1 MAVFV
6 HRETQF
12 KKLLSNLRKGG
23 GKAALAA
30 VQAEEIMER
39 LAARNR
45 LLPSRVHKLTK
56 YGEARIEGCSK
67 FDLGGGYRLVYLKNE
82 GHIFFLY
89 IGTHDDCDL
98 WIKNNRGLQP
108 EVDVSSSQVDI
119 EEEKEEASGNEGQ
132 EHEPEPDYD
141 DLLMEKIDD
150 RLLRKV
156 FQGLCKCPVNG
167 KSYDGP

>member
-12 KKLLSNLRKGG
+12 NKLLSNLRKAG

-30 VQAEEIMER
+30 IQAEEIMER

-56 YGEARIEGCSK
+56 YGEARIEGCKK
-67 FDLGGGYRLVYLKNE
+67 FDLGGGYRLVYLKKE
-82 GHIFFLY
+82 GHIFFSY

-108 EVDVSSSQVDI
+108 EFDAGSSQVVI
-119 EEEKEEASGNEGQ
+119 EEKEKEAWGCEGH
-132 EHEPEPDYD
+132 EHESEPDYD
-141 DLLMEKIDD
+141 ELLMEKIDD

-156 FQGLCKCPVNG
+156 FQGLC
-167 KSYDGP
+167 

>member
-6 HRETQF
+6 YRETQF
-12 KKLLSNLRKGG
+12 KKLLRNLRNAG

-30 VQAEEIMER
+30 IQAEEIMES

-56 YGEARIEGCSK
+56 YGEARIEGCNK
-67 FDLGGGYRLVYLKNE
+67 FDLGGGYRLVYLKKE

-108 EVDVSSSQVDI
+108 EVDAASGQIVI
-119 EEEKEEASGNEGQ
+119 EEKEAEAWGGEGQ

-141 DLLMEKIDD
+141 DLLMEKIDE
-150 RLLRKV
+150 RLLRRI
-156 FQGLCKCPVNG
+156 FQGLCNA
-167 KSYDGP
+167 

>member
-12 KKLLSNLRKGG
+12 NKLLSNLRKAG

-30 VQAEEIMER
+30 IRADEIVER
-39 LAARNR
+39 LAVKNR

-56 YGEARIEGCSK
+56 YGEARIEGCRK
-67 FDLGGGYRLVYLKNE
+67 FDLGGGYRLVYLKKE

-98 WIKNNRGLQP
+98 WIKNNRGLQS
-108 EVDVSSSQVDI
+108 EVDAGSSQVVI
-119 EEEKEEASGNEGQ
+119 EEKEEEASGNEGQ

-141 DLLMEKIDD
+141 DLLMKKIDN
-150 RLLRKV
+150 RLLRRV
-156 FQGLCKCPVNG
+156 FQGLC
-167 KSYDGP
+167 